1 MNNKTNTELFPCP
14 FCGHEAS
21 MTQHES
27 AGGDG
32 RMIWIVG
39 CNSEDCG
46 VSFQGQARKCDAA
59 KDWNARTIDPQLLE
73 LCENDEER
81 EILATKNSDGLFTR
95 FLITRAKGDAWP
107 KTPCGKCG
115 HRFHEKECHTSLV
128 SSRGSVACDCS
139 GYDHA
144 AADQRWIPIQSADD
158 LPKENGYYL
167 ATCGS
172 VGIDPDDTTSHE
184 LNWFGGKWYLPS
196 DEMIEMDG
204 VIAWMEKPKP
214 YTEPA
219 DNIGEEEEK

>member
-1 MNNKTNTELFPCP
+1 MWELDGEWLTSNEVQALAAEVKRLTEENTSITNALEFLGVECIDGDIRIQMSKKAKWARAQLAFDTLQIERLESEVKRLTE
-14 FCGHEAS
+14 E
-21 MTQHES
+21 
-27 AGGDG
+27 
-32 RMIWIVG
+32 
-39 CNSEDCG
+39 
-46 VSFQGQARKCDAA
+46 
-59 KDWNARTIDPQLLE
+59 NAR
-73 LCENDEER
+73 LC
-81 EILATKNSDGLFTR
+81 
-95 FLITRAKGDAWP
+95 
-107 KTPCGKCG
+107 
-115 HRFHEKECHTSLV
+115 
-128 SSRGSVACDCS
+128 
-139 GYDHA
+139 GYNHA